1 MNLSRRMA
9 ATAVLA
15 TAAIAGTV
23 AITPQASAAATA
35 TYNGVCGTGYKVVN
49 SAPIGSKGTVF
60 LTYNSAKGKNCVV
73 TVRNAT
79 GKPVPMFAY
88 LYVQGA
94 DQSAEDGGAY
104 TSYAGPVY
112 GDGRGKCVD
121 WAGGIENQS
130 TWTYG
135 SNCGSLTAHRV
146 TKGW

>member
-15 TAAIAGTV
+15 TAIAGTV
-23 AITPQASAAATA
+23 ALTPQASAAATA
-35 TYNGVCGTGYKVVN
+35 SYNGVCGSGYKVVN

-94 DQSAEDGGAY
+94 DESAEDGGAY

-121 WAGGIENQS
+121 WAGGIDNQS

-135 SNCGSLTAHRV
+135 SNCGSLKAYRV

>member
-1 MNLSRRMA
+1 MNLSRRIA

-94 DQSAEDGGAY
+94 DESAEDGGAY